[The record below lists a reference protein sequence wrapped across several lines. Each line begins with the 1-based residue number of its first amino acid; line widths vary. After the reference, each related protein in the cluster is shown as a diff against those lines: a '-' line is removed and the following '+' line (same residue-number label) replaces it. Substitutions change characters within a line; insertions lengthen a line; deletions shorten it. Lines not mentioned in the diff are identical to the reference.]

1 MKLDLTT
8 AAIAIAMAISTF
20 AAAPQALAQAQEPA
34 RTAGPYTTVEGWD
47 IYNPE
52 GRLGCMMER
61 VVDNGYFVR
70 MGMIED
76 TKAFGYLAVYTQD
89 ENLKVYGNVVG
100 EEVVFDLDGK
110 RFRGKT
116 VQRLLAGGWRGGSV
130 RANNPDFGEALA
142 KAYVLTL
149 NPDGD
154 NPIEI
159 SLDGTLKAIEETRAC
174 INRQ

>member
-8 AAIAIAMAISTF
+8 AAIATAMAISTF

-34 RTAGPYTTVEGWD
+34 RTVGPYTTVEGWD
-47 IYNPE
+47 IYAPE
-52 GRLGCMMER
+52 GRLDCMMER

-70 MGMIED
+70 MGKIKD
-76 TKAFGYLAVYTQD
+76 TQKFGYLAVYTKD
-89 ENLKVYGNVVG
+89 ENLKVYGNVSG
-100 EEVVFDLDGK
+100 DEVVFDLDGK

-116 VQRLLAGGWRGGSV
+116 TQRLLAGGWRGGSV
-130 RANNPDFGEALA
+130 KANNPDFGEALA

-159 SLDGTLKAIEETRAC
+159 SLDGTFKAIAETRAC
-174 INRQ
+174 VSN

>member
-34 RTAGPYTTVEGWD
+34 RTVGPYTTVEGWD
-47 IYNPE
+47 IYAPE
-52 GRLGCMMER
+52 GRLDCMMER
-61 VVDNGYFVR
+61 VMDNGLFVR
-70 MGMIED
+70 MGKIKE
-76 TKAFGYLAVYTQD
+76 TNKFGYLAVYTQD

-100 EEVVFDLDGK
+100 DEVVFDLDGK
-110 RFRGKT
+110 RFRGQT
-116 VQRLLAGGWRGGSV
+116 VGRLLAGGWRGGSV
-130 RANNPDFGEALA
+130 KANNPDFGEALA

-159 SLDGTLKAIEETRAC
+159 SLDGTFKAIAETRAC
-174 INRQ
+174 VSNP